1 MHAIMTWTPTHVGTQ
16 NTRSSLCLSGGDLGT
31 TLSHIVIVLVGSS
44 GFWIVEIIVHMAMY
58 NNLHVLECGHH
69 RKDGMALCAI

>member
-44 GFWIVEIIVHMAMY
+44 GFCIVDY